1 MKRGCGWLG
10 EDAGRVVWLAGKL
23 GTEQCPVSYVTGESL
38 AWVED
43 FWAHEALGE
52 PDDLL
57 GWPARRVDAFLVLKV
72 EQRKLEAERNAG
84 R

>member
-1 MKRGCGWLG
+1 M
-10 EDAGRVVWLAGKL
+10 VWLAGRL
-23 GTEQCPVSYVTGESL
+23 GIEECPVSYVTGESL

-43 FWAHEALGE
+43 FWVLETLGKAE
-52 PDDLL
+52 DLL
-57 GWPARRVDAFLVLKV
+57 GWPGRRVDAFLVLKV